1 MKDIIIQAIGAVG
14 YSLLALSYFKKVK
27 KQILLMQIFAYIFF
41 VIHYYLLNGIT
52 GAVCNSIGLFALI
65 SIYLFD
71 KYNLKNKTIT
81 VGLFIILLL
90 IANITTFQNIY
101 SIFPLVAS
109 TIVLISFIDN
119 NENNIRIVGIIAA
132 ICWLIY
138 AIVYKSYVAIAFE
151 AVTLIDICVA
161 YINSISKK

>member
-1 MKDIIIQAIGAVG
+1 MKDIIVQAIGAVG

-52 GAVCNSIGLFALI
+52 GAVCNFIGLFALI

-71 KYNLKNKTIT
+71 KYNFKNKTIV

-90 IANITTFQNIY
+90 IANIIAFQNIY

-132 ICWLIY
+132 VCWLLY

-151 AVTLIDICVA
+151 VVTLIDICVA
-161 YINSISKK
+161 YIQSILKK